1 MKKIL
6 SKKKKKEKSVS
17 KERNARPKKV
27 TRNFFKPSL
36 NDVPASLINQCNRV
50 PLSAEKYSI
59 TFFFLPRILFLSW
72 IDDRRRYI
80 LVQKNYIY
88 LKKNCNSISKQ
99 INIL

>member
-6 SKKKKKEKSVS
+6 SKKKKEKSVS

-27 TRNFFKPSL
+27 TRNFFKPPL

-59 TFFFLPRILFLSW
+59 TFFFYPVFYSCRGSMIEGV
-72 IDDRRRYI
+72 IP
-80 LVQKNYIY
+80 
-88 LKKNCNSISKQ
+88 
-99 INIL
+99 

>member
-59 TFFFLPRILFLSW
+59 TFFFTPYS
-72 IDDRRRYI
+72 I
-80 LVQKNYIY
+80 LVVDRWSKALY
-88 LKKNCNSISKQ
+88 LSPEELYLSKEK
-99 INIL
+99 L